1 MNPEPPPVDTD
12 WLGQILEGTD
22 DPLHNPDPTLGA
34 LGRWCDDAL
43 YASRDRDAATQR
55 EALDF
60 PGDTP
65 AIMND
70 LKLAHSAEQRIFLLL
85 VLLNYS
91 ANWRSLVG
99 QHTPAVLYE
108 PFLEYLADAFTHLL
122 QGTRSDGQTVQHPNH
137 TDFRSLSEFVYR
149 VRIWYLTSCS
159 LTTWRPS

>member
-1 MNPEPPPVDTD
+1 M
-12 WLGQILEGTD
+12 LEGTD
-22 DPLHNPDPTLGA
+22 DPLHTPDPTHEA
-34 LGRWCDDAL
+34 LGRWCDVAL
-43 YASRDRDAATQR
+43 AAARDRDAATGR

-65 AIMND
+65 AIVND
-70 LKLAHSAEQRIFLLL
+70 LRLAHSAEQRIFLLL

-91 ANWRSLVG
+91 ANWRSYVG

-108 PFLEYLADAFTHLL
+108 PFLQYLADSFTHLL
-122 QGTRSDGQTVQHPNH
+122 QGTRADGQTVQHPNH

-149 VRIWYLTSCS
+149 MRIWYLTSGS